1 MLVSGKE
8 LGLEILGITDVETV
22 HRNLPVE
29 RLIEE
34 TVINGEGA
42 VGPRGATICGS
53 HNSTVFSN
61 SPPLSRACNEL
72 H

>member
-29 RLIEE
+29 QLIEE

-42 VGPRGATICGS
+42 VGPRGATIVDTG
-53 HNSTVFSN
+53 
-61 SPPLSRACNEL
+61 
-72 H
+72 